1 MHDMNS
7 QDQVDFTR
15 TIMMIL
21 DDWGLSAEAIISVLG
36 LPDKMPKRNLRKFRE
51 NMPFP
56 EADGLLQRLE
66 HVVGI
71 ATSLRTTYP
80 MNPQMGTLWMHK
92 PQRLFDNRTP
102 LDVIVHDGEKGLVA
116 VRSHL
121 DCTYDWRCDD
131 QRAGR
136 L

>member
-1 MHDMNS
+1 
-7 QDQVDFTR
+7 
-15 TIMMIL
+15 
-21 DDWGLSAEAIISVLG
+21 
-36 LPDKMPKRNLRKFRE
+36 MPKRNIRKFRE

-56 EADGLLQRLE
+56 ETEGLNERLN

-80 MNPQMGTLWMHK
+80 MNPQMGTMWMKK
-92 PQRLFDNRTP
+92 PQRMFDNRTP
-102 LDVIVHDGEKGLVA
+102 LDVIVNDGEKGLIA

-121 DCTYDWRCDD
+121 DCTYDWQRDD
-131 QRAGR
+131 DRGGN